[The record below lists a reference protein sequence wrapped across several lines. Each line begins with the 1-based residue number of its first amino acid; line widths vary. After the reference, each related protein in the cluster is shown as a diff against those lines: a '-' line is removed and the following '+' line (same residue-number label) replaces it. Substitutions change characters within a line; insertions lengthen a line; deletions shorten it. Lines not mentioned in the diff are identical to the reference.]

1 MKKNFS
7 KKIKLLKKYFE
18 KKQEVLLAFLFG
30 SFAKGFQM
38 KESDLDIAV
47 YFKNYHPTPSLLWQL
62 KNQREKNN
70 EFPAFYQKISK
81 FLENYLK
88 SK

>member
-18 KKQEVLLAFLFG
+18 KKQEILLAFLFG

-38 KESDLDIAV
+38 KESDLDMGV
-47 YFKNYHPTPSLLWQL
+47 YLKNYHPTLSLLWQL

-70 EFPAFYQKISK
+70 KFPFFIRK
-81 FLENYLK
+81 FLNF
-88 SK
+88 